1 MQVTI
6 DIKCDRS
13 GRTQSKQ
20 IDSTEIP
27 TYEARQKTREAAL
40 EKIKDVIKTIPPEDL
55 PDLIC
60 VYRGATQAF
69 VNVIP
74 EFNDSAVERLLEQ
87 LFHVSDPSAR
97 AAKARQTRNEKKP
110 PEASATPT
118 ETPKD
123 GKKKGNKSGVQEKA
137 TPGV

>member
-13 GRTQSKQ
+13 GRVQSKQ
-20 IDSTEIP
+20 IDSTDIP
-27 TYEARQKTREAAL
+27 KYEARQKTRENAL
-40 EKIKDVIKTIPPEDL
+40 EKVREALKQIPPEEL

-60 VYRGATQAF
+60 VYRGNVKAF

-74 EFNDSAVERLLEQ
+74 EFNDSAVDRLLEQ

-97 AAKARQTRNEKKP
+97 VAKARQTRSEKKP
-110 PEASATPT
+110 PAAPE
-118 ETPKD
+118 EPKENKKD
-123 GKKKGNKSGVQEKA
+123 SKKGGKAAVQEKA
-137 TPGV
+137 APGV

>member
-6 DIKCDRS
+6 NLKCDRS
-13 GRTQSKQ
+13 GRVQEKQ
-20 IDSTEIP
+20 VDSAEIP
-27 TYEARQKTREAAL
+27 KYEARQKVRENAL
-40 EKIKDVIKTIPPEDL
+40 EKVREALKQIPPEEL

-60 VYRGATQAF
+60 VYRGNVKAF

-74 EFNDSAVERLLEQ
+74 EFNDSAVDRLLEQ

-97 AAKARQTRNEKKP
+97 VAKARQTRSEKKP
-110 PEASATPT
+110 AEEPKE
-118 ETPKD
+118 PKD
-123 GKKKGNKSGVQEKA
+123 NKKGDKKGGKAAVQEKA